1 MGIERGHGPPE
12 YEGNFQFLPIY
23 PIAKPSSNPV
33 RKESRH
39 PKPLLRNCAL
49 EEGVDAAA
57 EAAIRCACRASV
69 PKILGSAIDLP
80 VPTHYHSRHQS
91 KPAPIMSLTIG
102 TREVSHVTILD
113 IQGRII
119 LGPEIGEL
127 RNAVRDLVAQGKKK
141 IILNLAHV
149 DYLDS
154 SGVGELVACF
164 TTLRNAGGE
173 LKLLNLTQKVHDV
186 LHVTKLYTVFDIKDD
201 EFTAVKSFDYF
212 FAK

>member
-1 MGIERGHGPPE
+1 
-12 YEGNFQFLPIY
+12 
-23 PIAKPSSNPV
+23 
-33 RKESRH
+33 
-39 PKPLLRNCAL
+39 
-49 EEGVDAAA
+49 
-57 EAAIRCACRASV
+57 
-69 PKILGSAIDLP
+69 
-80 VPTHYHSRHQS
+80 
-91 KPAPIMSLTIG
+91 MSLTIG
-102 TREVSHVTILD
+102 TREVSHVIILD